1 MRARFVARCPIT
13 TAGWPPLWRVRDEV
27 LARSVVHSWGVLPR
41 VRHAVAVALA
51 STGALLLL
59 AGTWLA
65 RCVGPLGASTLA
77 HLLTVLCGLLV
88 LAGGG
93 LARVERLLRPR
104 LVISYDLLR
113 SRSGLWR
120 AG

>member
-1 MRARFVARCPIT
+1 M
-13 TAGWPPLWRVRDEV
+13 
-27 LARSVVHSWGVLPR
+27 
-41 VRHAVAVALA
+41 RHAVAVALA